1 MTVFNDIP
9 QSTDEIL
16 DAFDRLVA
24 EREALAERIETRAE
38 AAARAEDRAIAERAA
53 GYSEE
58 AIVNRLAALQL
69 EFGAAVSGLA
79 ETVGAESGRLAE
91 LTRAIAV
98 ETERLAGLRQVV
110 IAAEAVAIRAAER
123 ASRDRAFEAD
133 AAGERAELEDEVQ
146 VARAAQAAEAEAFA
160 ARIAE
165 EDAARDKARRRA
177 EADFDYETARS
188 RKAADDAF
196 AEKKRDLERALAEEG
211 ERREAAFAAREE
223 ALAERGADVEKLRGE
238 VAGQPAKLKA
248 KVDAAREEAIREAK
262 AEAEVEAQLAEAEQQ
277 ATLELQTLRIEAL
290 EATIA
295 RQVEELA
302 RLRAQLTEVLGRT
315 QTLAAQ
321 AIGGSRA

>member
-1 MTVFNDIP
+1 MTVSYEIP
-9 QSTDEIL
+9 QSTDDIL
-16 DAFDRLVA
+16 DAFERLVA
-24 EREALAERIETRAE
+24 DRAAQAERFATKAE

-53 GYSEE
+53 GYTEE

-69 EFGAAVSGLA
+69 EFGAAVGGLA

-91 LTRAIAV
+91 LTISIAV

-123 ASRDRAFEAD
+123 AARDRSFEAE
-133 AAGERAELEDEVQ
+133 AAGERAELDDEITQ
-146 VARAAQAAEAEAFA
+146 SRAGWTAEAEVIA
-160 ARIAE
+160 ARVAE

-177 EADFDYETARS
+177 EADFDYETART
-188 RKAADDAF
+188 RQTADDGF

-211 ERREAAFAAREE
+211 ERRDAAFAVREG
-223 ALAERGADVEKLRGE
+223 ALEERADDITRLRAE
-238 VAGQPAKLKA
+238 VAAYPARLKG
-248 KVDAAREEAIREAK
+248 KVDAAREDAIREAK
-262 AEAEVEAQLAEAEQQ
+262 AEAEVEAQLAEAEAQ
-277 ATLELQTLRIEAL
+277 ATLELQTLRIAAL

-295 RQVEELA
+295 RQTEDLG
-302 RLRAQLTEVLGRT
+302 RLRSELTAVLGRT